1 MDEKQAQEMNALEQ
15 AAFNDPVNFLNT
27 QQDPRKWTLTSDEIA
42 RSYSIT
48 PAQLL
53 HTEDALHPKKWNVA
67 ETLAHELWNGS
78 TNIVTG
84 IAEGIANDKLNQVVF
99 RSSNMTKED
108 GDRLVEDVLRSQ
120 VLSRNREQVES
131 ARKIHDPWSAGI
143 GSGVGSVLSMALVGW
158 ATKSPAVVGA
168 LTGVGEAYNVRNE
181 LIDRYVD
188 ETGSTEGVMGQM
200 GKYNALA
207 SAYGLFSGAVEASIG
222 VERLA
227 AGSLNRYGKLAA
239 LQRLARQKGE
249 YGKALAYKTGREVV
263 ASGAEEFGEEFL
275 QSIGEDVAISL
286 AQDMWTDPDI
296 KKALTQGM
304 FGAIIGAPS
313 GAIFYNGSRKK
324 IIDYINKWNKDRDA
338 GLTDG
343 QVVQMTDEIL
353 GDGTHHMLDEVTTRV
368 ELQQKFGKAFET
380 VKDRIGELVD
390 ATGVTPWVDENK
402 TKEQYIQDVAYTITA
417 PMINKANIWGMPLS
431 EFLDVA
437 QMNITPT
444 ATGFAPILNF
454 EPIASVDDL
463 KRLLD
468 VQNAIIKEETDAS
481 KIGNANPDRKENAQ
495 RRKAILQYN
504 IRAQELANKRRK
516 QRIEQAGIG
525 GDIQN
530 AQDDVKHLKDSP
542 TQADFIG
549 KLSKKAQGS
558 LKDNSGKVSKKKSQD
573 RYQNALLKW
582 VAGNDDELFEKI
594 MLDKTVSQKVIDV
607 LATHGSALYEL
618 DSQYPDL
625 GIREDLYHALK
636 KMQVA
641 TKDNFLEITQ
651 WVENRNVMPENVMIW
666 NWLYA
671 DVTTN
676 REFMGNYILTL
687 RNNVE
692 NVNAGE
698 DIFGDKNAPLS
709 KKDALIQALKKT
721 DETRAQLSA
730 ERGREYESLFTE
742 IGEIRNPE
750 LSAAVISYNNQ
761 FGVTQEEPVIEYTDT
776 EILGIFS
783 KAIIN
788 NKIKLNNWE
797 NVRWSSLLSAGDTYQ
812 KGKRHK
818 PATEVEKAKFARKML
833 DKYMPGWD
841 RTTTPTLQQFDLA
854 DENARLDDIYPEYTG
869 DTIRIIDPAELKQ
882 AQYEV
887 IQRTNPMQ
895 DEYHVGIRSVNDI
908 KTFDETI
915 DDKDSFVWGDYSQ
928 EDAKRD
934 LAKNE
939 ITIYSSKP
947 IENGVFVSTSYRQ
960 AQEYAGGKGAK
971 VYKKTVPLDYVA
983 WISGDEGQFA
993 ITDVVG
999 KKRSVYNS
1007 NGERIAQ
1014 SEPALRNF
1022 YKWFGDSKVV
1032 DEQGRPLV
1040 VYHGSTRKF
1049 VEFDIS
1055 KSSKESNLGAGF
1067 YFTDNEEDVSSN
1079 YEGGGADFDNRVERL
1094 AEQIEQEEG
1103 IDYEEARIKA
1113 YEQEFAESTKYDV
1126 YLKMEKPFVIGGK
1139 NETVLTFEEKYNE
1152 ETDEYEEPT
1161 GTLLDFA
1168 YALDNELADLGI
1180 DDYKISTALFE
1191 RAAENGGTIT
1201 ANEINELLDGD
1212 EQLSNMLLDY
1222 GNESTGQ
1229 LLSDAVGIEYDG
1241 FIDHTVS
1248 KKFGSERNVGVA
1260 MAGVDSDTT
1269 HYIAFNSNQIKSVD
1283 NRGTYSDKTG
1293 NIYLQ
1298 SAYAGSRVDY
1308 DKPSLEAISSGQ
1320 GTEAHGWGLYYTL
1333 NPDIADMYRK
1343 IATDDFS
1350 GDKKLGQVH
1359 EVDIPE
1365 MDVLLDEQKPLNQQN
1380 IKVIKALGKI
1390 AAVISKNEE
1399 ERQKPLVEGIKQKLG
1414 EEAATKWMQEN
1425 TPNLLEKRDIAKKWA
1440 ENNSTGREIYD
1451 DISRSF
1457 NTGITSAFDKESDKK
1472 ASQLLDKYGVKGI
1485 SYYSETDGNAFV
1497 IFNSESVKVLRKK
1510 FDELGNVLFQKRGVI
1525 RGFYD
1530 PELQAIVLGKHWN
1543 ETTLVHEFHH
1553 RYLEKI
1559 WGIYQQAQQG
1569 VRTVSPE
1576 FMDDVSKLFEMLDI
1590 DPSQQQLTTVQQEK
1604 FASMVEAYITGLGVD
1619 NPENLAFQTFMHWI
1633 PEKYKSIMDIG
1644 YLDEN
1649 GLVKNPILDEASID
1663 FFNKWFASPFAP
1675 SLPSAPDA
1683 QRMVNVTD
1691 DKGEIIP
1698 SNQKV
1703 MNNREKEWGQDSEE
1717 QLKADAQLYRAIGE
1731 NNPSNL
1737 RAALDGE
1744 EELMKAESKNL
1755 DDDRILPEKPKL
1767 RDKWFKTRQ
1776 KDARTLAADKARE
1789 YLEKNP
1795 EHARELAFAD
1805 PETMTEFDA
1814 PVDHGMLIRAVM
1826 ETVGKGSDEW
1836 YILDNNLAMIKSMSG
1851 STLSLSG
1858 DLSHQ
1863 AYLDAKRE
1871 VENAR
1876 ELKAAVNYAG
1886 TRQGAMD
1893 KWNSDIRAFAAR
1905 RVAAI
1910 MATEPNSEERKTAIK
1925 AFLEEAKTK
1934 FSGNTTNAILN
1945 QLDLTGV
1952 KTKSSQVFIKWAEK
1966 QIKEAA
1972 HAKIDTKE
1980 QAELMKASVKAQLAL
1995 RDIDS
2000 TELKDGQYA
2009 RAIQSS
2015 KDIRHWQFVKD
2026 KMKKAYIGRWGKFG
2040 IFWDNLLG
2048 GYMPSAML
2056 MSVNTLFF
2064 ANVPSNV
2071 INTGIVRRAA
2081 RHIGENKV
2089 DSKVTEGEIKR
2100 IKQIFNA
2107 SGMNLAQMEKPSS
2120 PSTLHGEKYMN
2131 TEQAHWYNFTFEIL
2145 GKTDNLFRIPTFVDA
2160 LARIATKDA
2169 GGDKAK
2175 ATVLFKEY
2183 IKLNNTT
2190 EEAKI
2195 ARKQA
2200 LAVANMAVFTQD
2212 GTMASGLNHIRSQLN
2227 NISRGLLGLEPGG
2240 FGLGNILAPFLKTG
2254 ANIAEMGIKATFA
2267 PVRQLVQWGKKA
2279 AGKEIP
2285 ELDKLAMRVDWTY
2298 FAWTCVA
2305 TALMAAITS
2314 DDDEWYIEPYES
2326 GKQYDPDRPYDSI
2339 KISGVW
2345 LKLDVLGV
2353 FAIPLRTSAMLVKDW
2368 ETRKLGALG
2377 DGMLEALS
2385 DTPLVNQF
2393 TDSSLGFATR
2403 KPGKWASTF
2412 AYNQVNKL
2420 FPAQLK
2426 TVTKATSRAT
2436 DTEWDVSILGPTIE
2450 RKFHRNYGLDG
2461 ERLTTNDLI
2470 LLLTNRLKTNPE

>member
-27 QQDPRKWTLTSDEIA
+27 EQNPRKWTLSSEDIA

-48 PAQLL
+48 PSELL
-53 HTEDALHPKKWNVA
+53 HTEDELHPKKWNVA
-67 ETLAHELWNGS
+67 ETLGREFIDGT
-78 TNIVTG
+78 TNIFTAIG
-84 IAEGIANDKLNQVVF
+84 EGVANDKLNQVIY
-99 RSSNMTKED
+99 RSSNMSKED

-120 VLSRNREQVES
+120 SLSRSREQLES
-131 ARKIHDPWSAGI
+131 ARKVHDVWSAGI
-143 GSGVGSVLSMALVGW
+143 GSGVGSVISMALVGLT
-158 ATKSPAVVGA
+158 TKSPAAVGA
-168 LTGVGEAYNVRNE
+168 LTGAGEAYNVRNE
-181 LIDRYVD
+181 LIDRYVSD
-188 ETGSTEGVMGQM
+188 YGTTEGVMKEM
-200 GKYNALA
+200 PKYNALSA
-207 SAYGLFSGAVEASIG
+207 AYGLFSGAVEASIG

-275 QSIGEDVAISL
+275 QSVGEDIAISL
-286 AQDMWTDPDI
+286 AQDMWENPDL

-324 IIDYINKWNKDRDA
+324 IIDYINNWNKEKNA

-353 GDGTHHMLDEVTTRV
+353 GDGTHQMLDEITTRV
-368 ELQQKFGKAFET
+368 ELQQKFGKAFDI
-380 VKDRIGELVD
+380 VQDRIRELVE
-390 ATGVTPWVDENK
+390 ATGTTPWVDQNK
-402 TKEQYIQDVAYTITA
+402 SKEQYIKEVAYTITA
-417 PMINKANIWGMPLS
+417 PMFNKANRWGMPLS

-437 QMNITPT
+437 KMNITPT
-444 ATGFAPILNF
+444 QTGFAPILNL
-454 EPIASVDDL
+454 EPISSIDDL
-463 KRLLD
+463 QALLD
-468 VQNAIIKEETDAS
+468 EQNAIIKEETDAS
-481 KIGNANPDRKENAQ
+481 KIGNANPERKENAQ
-495 RRKAILQYN
+495 RRKAILQYH
-504 IRAQELANKRRK
+504 IRSQELANKRRK

-549 KLSKKAQGS
+549 KLSKKAQDS
-558 LKDNSGKVSKKKSQD
+558 LKDDSGKVSKKKAQD

-582 VAGNDDELFEKI
+582 AAGNDDELFENI

-618 DSQYPDL
+618 DSKYPDL

-676 REFMGNYILTL
+676 REFMGNYISTL

-761 FGVTQEEPVIEYTDT
+761 FGVRPTQM
-776 EILGIFS
+776 
-783 KAIIN
+783 
-788 NKIKLNNWE
+788 
-797 NVRWSSLLSAGDTYQ
+797 SS
-812 KGKRHK
+812 
-818 PATEVEKAKFARKML
+818 E
-833 DKYMPGWD
+833 
-841 RTTTPTLQQFDLA
+841 TLQQFDLA

-869 DTIRIIDPAELKQ
+869 
-882 AQYEV
+882 
-887 IQRTNPMQ
+887 
-895 DEYHVGIRSVNDI
+895 
-908 KTFDETI
+908 ETI
-915 DDKDSFVWGDYSQ
+915 EVD
-928 EDAKRD
+928 
-934 LAKNE
+934 
-939 ITIYSSKP
+939 
-947 IENGVFVSTSYRQ
+947 
-960 AQEYAGGKGAK
+960 GKER
-971 VYKKTVPLDYVA
+971 T
-983 WISGDEGQFA
+983 
-993 ITDVVG
+993 
-999 KKRSVYNS
+999 VYNS
-1007 NGERIAQ
+1007 NGDRIAK
-1014 SEPALRNF
+1014 SKEALTNF
-1022 YKWFGDSKVV
+1022 WKWFGDSKVV

-1040 VYHGSTRKF
+1040 VYHGTSA
-1049 VEFDIS
+1049 EFDTFRET
-1055 KSSKESNLGAGF
+1055 KN
-1067 YFTDNEEDVSSN
+1067 
-1079 YEGGGADFDNRVERL
+1079 
-1094 AEQIEQEEG
+1094 
-1103 IDYEEARIKA
+1103 
-1113 YEQEFAESTKYDV
+1113 ST
-1126 YLKMEKPFVIGGK
+1126 
-1139 NETVLTFEEKYNE
+1139 
-1152 ETDEYEEPT
+1152 
-1161 GTLLDFA
+1161 
-1168 YALDNELADLGI
+1168 
-1180 DDYKISTALFE
+1180 
-1191 RAAENGGTIT
+1191 
-1201 ANEINELLDGD
+1201 
-1212 EQLSNMLLDY
+1212 
-1222 GNESTGQ
+1222 
-1229 LLSDAVGIEYDG
+1229 
-1241 FIDHTVS
+1241 
-1248 KKFGSERNVGVA
+1248 
-1260 MAGVDSDTT
+1260 
-1269 HYIAFNSNQIKSVD
+1269 QIKSVD

-1293 NIYLQ
+1293 NIYFQ
-1298 SAYAGSRVDY
+1298 SVKANITDVSTKTDIKEMRKDAREYFDKIVKKQDINHPVLGHIIVSNKGIDEFIHFSANKDKLALVPHLKELIETSTVSEKKQLTHKRKDGFVAFYELYNDANIDGNVYDTITYIGVDRNGNLFY
-1308 DKPSLEAISSGQ
+1308 DVKLNKNSQTGGLDTKSSGSS
-1320 GTEAHGWGLYYTL
+1320 
-1333 NPDIADMYRK
+1333 
-1343 IATDDFS
+1343 ATF
-1350 GDKKLGQVH
+1350 
-1359 EVDIPE
+1359 
-1365 MDVLLDEQKPLNQQN
+1365 N
-1380 IKVIKALGKI
+1380 ITITPQSSNV
-1390 AAVISKNEE
+1390 
-1399 ERQKPLVEGIKQKLG
+1399 KQL
-1414 EEAATKWMQEN
+1414 
-1425 TPNLLEKRDIAKKWA
+1425 
-1440 ENNSTGREIYD
+1440 
-1451 DISRSF
+1451 
-1457 NTGITSAFDKESDKK
+1457 
-1472 ASQLLDKYGVKGI
+1472 SQRRAI
-1485 SYYSETDGNAFV
+1485 N
-1497 IFNSESVKVLRKK
+1497 
-1510 FDELGNVLFQKRGVI
+1510 
-1525 RGFYD
+1525 GFYD

-1776 KDARTLAADKARE
+1776 KDARSLAADKARE

-1836 YILDNNLAMIKSMSG
+1836 YILDNNLAMVKSMSG
-1851 STLSLSG
+1851 SALSLSG

-2064 ANVPSNV
+2064 ANVPSTA
-2071 INTGIVRRAA
+2071 INTKVVRRAA

-2089 DSKVTEGEIKR
+2089 DSKVTESEIKR

-2169 GGDKAK
+2169 GSDKAK

-2298 FAWTCVA
+2298 FAWTCIA

-2326 GKQYDPDRPYDSI
+2326 GKPYNPDRPYDSI
-2339 KISGVW
+2339 KIYGVW
-2345 LKLDVLGV
+2345 LKLDLLGV

-2420 FPAQLK
+2420 VPAQLK

-2436 DTEWDVSILGPTIE
+2436 DTELDVSILGPTIE

-2470 LLLTNRLKTNPE
+2470 LLFTNRLKTNPE

>member
-27 QQDPRKWTLTSDEIA
+27 QQDPRKWTLSSDDIA

-48 PAQLL
+48 PAELL
-53 HTEDALHPKKWNVA
+53 HTEDELHPKKWNVA
-67 ETLAHELWNGS
+67 ETLGREFVDGAA
-78 TNIVTG
+78 NIFTAVG
-84 IAEGIANDKLNQVVF
+84 EGVANDKLNQVIY
-99 RSSNMTKED
+99 RSSNMSKED

-120 VLSRNREQVES
+120 VLSRNRKQLES
-131 ARKIHDPWSAGI
+131 ARKVHDVWSSGI
-143 GSGVGSVLSMALVGW
+143 GSGVGSVMSMALVGW
-158 ATKSPAVVGA
+158 ATKSPAAVGA

-188 ETGSTEGVMGQM
+188 ETGSTQGIMGEM
-200 GKYNALA
+200 DKYNALA
-207 SAYGLFSGAVEASIG
+207 ATYGLFSGAVEASIG

-286 AQDMWTDPDI
+286 AQDIWTDPDI

-324 IIDYINKWNKDRDA
+324 IIDYINKWNKDKNA

-481 KIGNANPDRKENAQ
+481 KIGNANPGRKENAQ

-504 IRAQELANKRRK
+504 IRAQELSNKRRK
-516 QRIEQAGIG
+516 QRIEQVGIG

-549 KLSKKAQGS
+549 KLSKKAQDS
-558 LKDNSGKVSKKKSQD
+558 LKDDSGKVSKKKSKD

-618 DSQYPDL
+618 DSKYPDL
-625 GIREDLYHALK
+625 GIRKDLYHALK

-676 REFMGNYILTL
+676 REFMGNYISTL

-761 FGVTQEEPVIEYTDT
+761 FGVQPTQM
-776 EILGIFS
+776 
-783 KAIIN
+783 
-788 NKIKLNNWE
+788 
-797 NVRWSSLLSAGDTYQ
+797 SS
-812 KGKRHK
+812 
-818 PATEVEKAKFARKML
+818 E
-833 DKYMPGWD
+833 
-841 RTTTPTLQQFDLA
+841 TLQQFDLA
-854 DENARLDDIYPEYTG
+854 DENARLDDIYPEYAG
-869 DTIRIIDPAELKQ
+869 
-882 AQYEV
+882 
-887 IQRTNPMQ
+887 
-895 DEYHVGIRSVNDI
+895 
-908 KTFDETI
+908 ETI
-915 DDKDSFVWGDYSQ
+915 EVD
-928 EDAKRD
+928 
-934 LAKNE
+934 
-939 ITIYSSKP
+939 
-947 IENGVFVSTSYRQ
+947 
-960 AQEYAGGKGAK
+960 GKER
-971 VYKKTVPLDYVA
+971 T
-983 WISGDEGQFA
+983 
-993 ITDVVG
+993 
-999 KKRSVYNS
+999 VYNS
-1007 NGERIAQ
+1007 NGDRIAK
-1014 SEPALRNF
+1014 SKEALTNF
-1022 YKWFGDSKVV
+1022 WKWFGDSKVV

-1040 VYHGSTRKF
+1040 VYHGSLAQ
-1049 VEFDIS
+1049 FDAFDPNRFNTS
-1055 KSSKESNLGAGF
+1055 GGNLYGAGF
-1067 YFTDNEEDVSSN
+1067 YFSNNFESAEDYGANVVS
-1079 YEGGGADFDNRVERL
+1079 
-1094 AEQIEQEEG
+1094 
-1103 IDYEEARIKA
+1103 
-1113 YEQEFAESTKYDV
+1113 V
-1126 YLKMEKPFVIGGK
+1126 YLKLNNPFVVEKGDTISKSLSKKGVSKQEIIDKYGYAVEYGEEYPNSPSDIGYQKQIMSMGYDGVMVQH
-1139 NETVLTFEEKYNE
+1139 EF
-1152 ETDEYEEPT
+1152 
-1161 GTLLDFA
+1161 
-1168 YALDNELADLGI
+1168 DNE
-1180 DDYKISTALFE
+1180 Y
-1191 RAAENGGTIT
+1191 
-1201 ANEINELLDGD
+1201 
-1212 EQLSNMLLDY
+1212 
-1222 GNESTGQ
+1222 
-1229 LLSDAVGIEYDG
+1229 V
-1241 FIDHTVS
+1241 
-1248 KKFGSERNVGVA
+1248 
-1260 MAGVDSDTT
+1260 
-1269 HYIAFNSNQIKSVD
+1269 AFNSTQIKSVD

-1293 NIYLQ
+1293 NIYFQ
-1298 SAYAGSRVDY
+1298 SVKANITDVSTKTDIKEMREDAREYFDKIVKKQDINHPVLGHIIVSNKGIDEFIHYSANKDKLALVPHLKELIETSTVSEKKQLTHKRKDGFVAFYELYNDANIDGNVYDTLTYIGVDRNGNLFY
-1308 DKPSLEAISSGQ
+1308 DVKLNKNSQTGGLDTKSSGSS
-1320 GTEAHGWGLYYTL
+1320 
-1333 NPDIADMYRK
+1333 
-1343 IATDDFS
+1343 ATF
-1350 GDKKLGQVH
+1350 
-1359 EVDIPE
+1359 
-1365 MDVLLDEQKPLNQQN
+1365 N
-1380 IKVIKALGKI
+1380 ITITPQSSNV
-1390 AAVISKNEE
+1390 
-1399 ERQKPLVEGIKQKLG
+1399 KQL
-1414 EEAATKWMQEN
+1414 
-1425 TPNLLEKRDIAKKWA
+1425 
-1440 ENNSTGREIYD
+1440 
-1451 DISRSF
+1451 
-1457 NTGITSAFDKESDKK
+1457 
-1472 ASQLLDKYGVKGI
+1472 SQRRAI
-1485 SYYSETDGNAFV
+1485 N
-1497 IFNSESVKVLRKK
+1497 
-1510 FDELGNVLFQKRGVI
+1510 
-1525 RGFYD
+1525 GFYD

-1755 DDDRILPEKPKL
+1755 DDDRILPEKSKL

-1836 YILDNNLAMIKSMSG
+1836 YILDNNLAIVKSMSG

-2169 GGDKAK
+2169 DGDKAK

-2212 GTMASGLNHIRSQLN
+2212 GTMATGLNHIRSQLN
-2227 NISRGLLGLEPGG
+2227 NISRSLFGLEPGG
-2240 FGLGNILAPFLKTG
+2240 FGFGSILAPFLKTG

-2267 PVRQLVQWGKKA
+2267 PVRQLVQLGKKA

-2326 GKQYDPDRPYDSI
+2326 GRPYDPNRPYDSI
-2339 KISGVW
+2339 KIGGVW

-2393 TDSSLGFATR
+2393 TDSNLGFATR

-2412 AYNQVNKL
+2412 IYNQANKL
-2420 FPAQLK
+2420 VPAQLK

-2436 DTEWDVSILGPTIE
+2436 DTELDVSILGPTIE

-2470 LLLTNRLKTNPE
+2470 LLFTNRLKTNPE